1 MTKNFILKINKIF
14 DESNFQL
21 LNELVE
27 KDKNSFIKYYLEEN
41 YQIYFNFRPKKK
53 NTI

>member
-41 YQIYFNFRPKKK
+41 YQFTLTLDQRKK
-53 NTI
+53 I